1 MALKQC
7 MQDELLALGLI
18 VPGLVLSRDIAFLVL
33 AGDEVKDED
42 FFFFG
47 LPLCL
52 ASGGAV
58 P

>member
-1 MALKQC
+1 

-33 AGDEVKDED
+33 AGDEEKDD
-42 FFFFG
+42 VFFLG